1 MGSVVATR
9 GKIKVFAGNGCPQL
23 ASSICEALGVPV
35 GQATVGRFSDGE
47 VNIDIMESVRG
58 CDVFVIQSTGA
69 PANDHLME
77 LLVMIDA
84 LKRASAANITAVIP
98 YYGYA
103 RQDRKALPRAP
114 ISARLVADLLSAAG
128 VNRVLSMEFHA
139 GQIQGFFDA
148 PVDHL
153 YAMPVMRSFLAD
165 HYRQFGVEDP
175 SEQLVVV
182 SPDAGGVEKARAYAR
197 RLGASLAIIDKRRE
211 RANQSKVMNL
221 VGDVE
226 GRHAL
231 LVDDMIDTAGTLCH
245 AAEAVKAHGALSVRA
260 AATHAVLSG
269 PAKDR
274 IMASVIEEVVV
285 TDTIPHNNLD
295 SECPKVT
302 VLSVARLFAEAI
314 SRVNSS
320 RSISN
325 LFE

>member
-1 MGSVVATR
+1 VVGTR
-9 GKIKVFAGNGCPQL
+9 GKIKVLAGNACPDL
-23 ASSICEALGVPV
+23 ANAICDSLGVRL
-35 GQATVGRFSDGE
+35 GEATVSRFSDGE

-58 CDVFVIQSTGA
+58 CDCFVIQSTSA
-69 PANDHLME
+69 PANEHIME

-84 LKRASAANITAVIP
+84 LKRASAHKITAVIP

-103 RQDRKALPRAP
+103 RQDRKASPRAP
-114 ISARLVADLLSAAG
+114 ISARLVADLLLAAG

-153 YAMPVMRSFLAD
+153 YAMPVMRTFLAD
-165 HYRQFGVEDP
+165 RYRELGITNPRE
-175 SEQLVVV
+175 ELVVV

-197 RLGASLAIIDKRRE
+197 RLGATLAIIDKRRE
-211 RANQSKVMNL
+211 RANESKVMHL
-221 VGDVE
+221 VGEVE

-245 AAEAVKAHGALSVRA
+245 AAEAIKAHGALSVRA

-269 PAKDR
+269 PAKER
-274 IMASVIEEVVV
+274 LMNSVIEEVVV
-285 TDTIPHNNLD
+285 TDTIPHTDLD
-295 SECPKVT
+295 ENCPKVT

-314 SRVNSS
+314 SRVNSG

>member
-1 MGSVVATR
+1 MSSMATR
-9 GKIKVFAGNGCPQL
+9 GKIKVLAGNACPEL
-23 ASSICEALGVPV
+23 ASSICDALGVTL

-58 CDVFVIQSTGA
+58 CDCFVIQSTSA
-69 PANDHLME
+69 PANDHIME
-77 LLVMIDA
+77 LLVMVDA
-84 LKRASAANITAVIP
+84 LKRASASNITAVIP

-103 RQDRKALPRAP
+103 RQDRKASPRAP
-114 ISARLVADLLSAAG
+114 ISARLVADILLAAG

-139 GQIQGFFDA
+139 GQIQGFFDV

-153 YAMPVMRSFLAD
+153 YAMPVMRGFLAD
-165 HYRQFGVEDP
+165 HFLELGIDNP
-175 SEQLVVV
+175 KEQLVVV

-197 RLGASLAIIDKRRE
+197 RLGATLAIIDKRRE
-211 RANQSKVMNL
+211 RANESKVMHL
-221 VGDVE
+221 VGDVA

-231 LVDDMIDTAGTLCH
+231 LVDDMIDTAGTLCR
-245 AAEAVKAHGALSVRA
+245 AAEAVKAAGALSVRA
-260 AATHAVLSG
+260 AATHGVLSG
-269 PAKDR
+269 PAKTR
-274 IMASVIEEVVV
+274 LMESVIEEIVL
-285 TDTIPHNNLD
+285 TDTIPHTNLAED
-295 SECPKVT
+295 CPKVT

>member
-1 MGSVVATR
+1 MATR

-23 ASSICEALGVPV
+23 AESICEALGVPM

-58 CDVFVIQSTGA
+58 CDVFVIQSTSA

-77 LLVMIDA
+77 LLVMVDA
-84 LKRASAANITAVIP
+84 LKRASSENITAVIP

-103 RQDRKALPRAP
+103 RQDRKASPRAP
-114 ISARLVADLLSAAG
+114 ISARLIADLLLTAG

-139 GQIQGFFDA
+139 GQIQGFFNA

-153 YAMPVMRSFLAD
+153 YAMPVMRSYLAD
-165 HYRQFGVEDP
+165 HFRELGVEDP
-175 SEQLVVV
+175 QQQLVVV

-221 VGDVE
+221 VGEVE

-269 PAKDR
+269 PAKER
-274 IMASVIEEVVV
+274 LMNSVIEEVVV
-285 TDTIPHNNLD
+285 SNTIPHD
-295 SECPKVT
+295 TIADDCPKVT

>member
-1 MGSVVATR
+1 MATR

-23 ASSICEALGVPV
+23 AESICEALGVPM

-58 CDVFVIQSTGA
+58 CDVFVIQSTSA

-77 LLVMIDA
+77 LLVMVDA

-103 RQDRKALPRAP
+103 RQDRKASPRAP
-114 ISARLVADLLSAAG
+114 ISARLIADMLLTAG

-153 YAMPVMRSFLAD
+153 YAMPVMRTYLAD
-165 HYRQFGVEDP
+165 LYRELGVEDP
-175 SEQLVVV
+175 QQQLVVV

-221 VGDVE
+221 VGEVE

-269 PAKDR
+269 PAKER
-274 IMASVIEEVVV
+274 LMNSVIEEVVV
-285 TDTIPHNNLD
+285 SNTIPHKTI
-295 SECPKVT
+295 SEDCPKVT

>member
-1 MGSVVATR
+1 MATR

-23 ASSICEALGVPV
+23 AESICEALGVPM

-58 CDVFVIQSTGA
+58 CDVFVIQSTSA

-77 LLVMIDA
+77 LLVMVDA

-103 RQDRKALPRAP
+103 RQDRKASPRAP
-114 ISARLVADLLSAAG
+114 ISARLIADLLLTAG

-153 YAMPVMRSFLAD
+153 YAMPVMRSYLAD
-165 HYRQFGVEDP
+165 HFRELGVEDP
-175 SEQLVVV
+175 QKQLVVV

-221 VGDVE
+221 VGEVE

-269 PAKDR
+269 PAKER
-274 IMASVIEEVVV
+274 LMNSVIEEVVV
-285 TDTIPHNNLD
+285 SNTIPHD
-295 SECPKVT
+295 TIADDCPKVT

>member
-1 MGSVVATR
+1 MSSMATR
-9 GKIKVFAGNGCPQL
+9 GKIKVLAGNACPEL
-23 ASSICEALGVPV
+23 ASSICDALGVTL
-35 GQATVGRFSDGE
+35 GQAKVGRFSDGE

-58 CDVFVIQSTGA
+58 CDCFVIQSTSA
-69 PANDHLME
+69 PANDHIME
-77 LLVMIDA
+77 LLVMVDA

-103 RQDRKALPRAP
+103 RQDRKASPRAP
-114 ISARLVADLLSAAG
+114 ISARLVADILLAAG

-153 YAMPVMRSFLAD
+153 YAMPVMRGFLAD
-165 HYRQFGVEDP
+165 HFRELGIDDP
-175 SEQLVVV
+175 KEQLVVV

-197 RLGASLAIIDKRRE
+197 RLGATLAIIDKRRE
-211 RANQSKVMNL
+211 RANESKVMHL
-221 VGDVE
+221 VGDVV

-231 LVDDMIDTAGTLCH
+231 LVDDMIDTAGTLCR
-245 AAEAVKAHGALSVRA
+245 AAEAVKAAGALSVRA
-260 AATHAVLSG
+260 AATHGVLSG
-269 PAKDR
+269 PAKKR
-274 IMASVIEEVVV
+274 LMESVIEEIVL
-285 TDTIPHNNLD
+285 TDTIPHTNLAE
-295 SECPKVT
+295 ECPKVT

>member
-1 MGSVVATR
+1 MANR
-9 GKIKVFAGNGCPQL
+9 GKIKVFAGNACPEL
-23 ASSICEALGVPV
+23 AKSICEALGVQM
-35 GQATVGRFSDGE
+35 GQAKVGRFSDGE

-58 CDVFVIQSTGA
+58 CDCFVIQSTSA

-77 LLVMIDA
+77 LLVMVDA
-84 LKRASAANITAVIP
+84 LKRASASNITAVIP

-103 RQDRKALPRAP
+103 RQDRKASPRAP
-114 ISARLVADLLSAAG
+114 ISARLVADLLLAAG

-153 YAMPVMRSFLAD
+153 YAMPVMRGYLAED
-165 HYRQFGVEDP
+165 YRNIGVTSPEK
-175 SEQLVVV
+175 ELVVV

-197 RLGASLAIIDKRRE
+197 RLGATLAIIDKRRE
-211 RANQSKVMNL
+211 RANESKVMNL

-231 LVDDMIDTAGTLCH
+231 LVDDMIDTAGTLCR
-245 AAEAVKAHGALSVRA
+245 AAEAVKAAGALSVRA
-260 AATHAVLSG
+260 VATHAVLSG
-269 PAKDR
+269 PAKER
-274 IMASVIEEVVV
+274 LMNSVIEEIVVSN
-285 TDTIPHNNLD
+285 TIPHPNINND
-295 SECPKVT
+295 CPRVT
-302 VLSVARLFAEAI
+302 VLCVARLFAEAI

>member
-1 MGSVVATR
+1 MATR
-9 GKIKVFAGNGCPQL
+9 GKIKVFAGNACPAL
-23 ASSICEALGVPV
+23 AESICEALGVAL

-58 CDVFVIQSTGA
+58 CDVFVIQSTSA

-77 LLVMIDA
+77 LLVMVDA
-84 LKRASAANITAVIP
+84 LKRASAENITAVIP

-103 RQDRKALPRAP
+103 RQDRKASPRAP
-114 ISARLVADLLSAAG
+114 ISARLIADLLLAAG

-153 YAMPVMRSFLAD
+153 YAMPVMRSYLSD
-165 HYRQFGVEDP
+165 HYRDLGVEVP
-175 SEQLVVV
+175 QEQLVVV

-221 VGDVE
+221 VGDVA

-245 AAEAVKAHGALSVRA
+245 AADAVKAHGALSVRA
-260 AATHAVLSG
+260 VATHAVLSG
-269 PAKDR
+269 PAKER
-274 IMASVIEEVVV
+274 IMSSVIEEVVV
-285 TDTIPHNNLD
+285 SNTIPHPRIEE
-295 SECPKVT
+295 ECPRVT